1 MQIQATSGVWQ
12 YGYNN
17 PINSIAFTGDTG
29 VLNVDFTNS
38 DGLANITT
46 LADAFKN
53 CAALVAVDFTG
64 CDLSNVATAADC
76 FAGCASLAALTIPT
90 GTWKPDIDLSACAA
104 FTKAAM
110 LAVIDGLYT
119 YNSGTHTVTFNSTI
133 WDALPV
139 ADQQQVYNAAD
150 AKGWTTNAVAVT
162 YVIRGTSSKT
172 NDAETFR
179 VQFILNGN
187 SVPQSAE
194 IISCET
200 DAVGNFEYSYKGKKL
215 YSMNMFA
222 SQNTTLKT
230 IEFTEELDELTVG
243 EKAFYMCSALQ
254 SIDLSNA
261 TFAKMSNGQ
270 QMFNYCTALTYINL
284 SNATFENLVYGLGM
298 FGNLKSMTSIDL
310 SNATFENLQD
320 GSQMFEAQSMNYSA
334 LQTIDLSSATFAN
347 LIYAVRMFLN
357 CNQLT
362 TIIWSQNLNLENL
375 QYVSLANNYQGMF
388 SGCSALTSLTAFG
401 NFKFNN
407 LLHMGGWFWNCTSLQ
422 TLDLHSAEFRNVQTA
437 WAFMQTTLKMQTID
451 LPEATFENLVNGESL
466 FYKNSNATSYTQTI
480 NMPKATLA
488 KCTNTKQIFLGH
500 ENLTT
505 IDVPQNSTAILPTST
520 AANAPMDL
528 HNSPLTYASML
539 KVANWLSDLTGYTAH
554 TVTFNTTAWNNM
566 GTDPTDTAQKQA
578 AIDAIL
584 TAKNWTRVLA

>member
-1 MQIQATSGVWQ
+1 MS
-12 YGYNN
+12 
-17 PINSIAFTGDTG
+17 
-29 VLNVDFTNS
+29 
-38 DGLANITT
+38 
-46 LADAFKN
+46 
-53 CAALVAVDFTG
+53 VDFTG

-187 SVPQSAE
+187 SVSQSAE

-310 SNATFENLQD
+310 SNATFVNLQD

-334 LQTIDLSSATFAN
+334 LQTIDLSNATFESLTNA
-347 LIYAVRMFLN
+347 IRMFYS
-357 CNQLT
+357 CNLLT
-362 TIIWSQNLNLENL
+362 TIIWSANLNLENL
-375 QYVSLANNYQGMF
+375 QYVSASNGYNGMF
-388 SGCSALTSLTAFG
+388 TKCTSLTSLTAFG

-407 LLHMGGWFWNCTSLQ
+407 LLHMGGWFWNCQNLQ
-422 TLDLHSAEFRNVQTA
+422 TLDLHSAEFRNVQSA
-437 WAFMQTTLKMQTID
+437 WAFMQATLKMQTID

-466 FYKNSNATSYTQTI
+466 FYKYIGGASYTQTI

-554 TVTFNTTAWNNM
+554 TVTFNTSAWN
-566 GTDPTDTAQKQA
+566 A
-578 AIDAIL
+578 L
-584 TAKNWTRVLA
+584 TAAEQSNIDTILSGKNWTRVLA